1 MKKSKKI
8 LSLIILT
15 STIFTFAGCA
25 KYEKDESYDTDLYGS
40 YLHTF
45 GSYNDDNTNQTEE
58 SSIQYYLNEM
68 YQFNSD
74 NTYQL
79 TGEQIIDE
87 TTQDINEDGKIL
99 SVEEI
104 SDDIFKIILD
114 KEIVNW
120 STNEV
125 SNQIIYKYKN
135 MIGDF
140 SEIEVPNGKTFELH
154 LSDYVWYDKD
164 GQYHAPCN
172 GNDNCNCSDSCPK
185 YIRKDNV
192 IYFQSM
198 DELHKDCY
206 TIGAYIVD
214 DGVFFPTFYK
224 TE

>member
-1 MKKSKKI
+1 MTRGKNLFTLI
-8 LSLIILT
+8 LLISI
-15 STIFTFAGCA
+15 IFTFTGCS
-25 KYEKDESYDTDLYGS
+25 KYEKDTSYDTDLYGS

-79 TGEQIIDE
+79 TGEQIINE

-104 SDDIFKIILD
+104 SDDISKITLD
-114 KEIVNW
+114 KEIISW

-135 MIGDF
+135 MLGDF
-140 SEIEVPNGKTFELH
+140 SEIEVPNGKTFELQIN
-154 LSDYVWYDKD
+154 DARYDKE
-164 GQYHAPCN
+164 GQYHLLCD
-172 GNDNCNCSDSCPK
+172 GSDNCDCSNSYPK
-185 YIRKDNV
+185 YIRKDNI

-198 DELHKDCY
+198 DEEHKDCY
-206 TIGAYIVD
+206 TINLYIVE
-214 DGVFFPTFYK
+214 DGLFSPMYYK